1 MFRYF
6 HYKSLTFQVFF
17 CVCALFTLLSAA
29 PAPEPQL
36 AIGAAA
42 VLAAA
47 GVKAAIIAGLSNYFI
62 KCATNSL
69 YCAVQYCVLCSVQ
82 YNSVYCFNC
91 IVLCTV
97 H

>member
-17 CVCALFTLLSAA
+17 CVCALFALLSAA

-47 GVKAAIIAGLSNYFI
+47 GVKAAIIAGLSNY
-62 KCATNSL
+62 L
-69 YCAVQYCVLCSVQ
+69 
-82 YNSVYCFNC
+82 
-91 IVLCTV
+91 
-97 H
+97 